1 MSTDSP
7 AAPAFYPLTK
17 DDHAALV
24 VVASVVFLIYAILG
38 TITKLLIRLNITSIR
53 DYDYT
58 LLGGLVVYFVQTAC
72 VIAACNNG
80 LGMHRDDIS
89 SQDFERYSK
98 LMYTSRILALFINGS
113 TKISLCLLIRQID
126 NRGKLHLANMVLA
139 GFVLVCVV
147 TGVFATVFQC
157 PLPSPWLAES
167 HAECPNYGPIY
178 IYNGVM
184 DIVTD
189 LALCVLPVVMMW
201 HVQTTT
207 RRKAVVMG
215 LFGTRIIVP
224 IVTIPSLTNAQY
236 LFQDYSDPTWLAVP
250 RTIWFQTSLGLS
262 VLTVCIPSLKG
273 IIDSLLGSTAVAAIQ
288 APYELKSSD
297 KRSGLEL
304 TVIND
309 GSRGASHNI
318 SARSA
323 THKMSS
329 KGKSPEHSAWY
340 SDREPTTKHSGR
352 ASPGGSESVRKL
364 TEGVIVVRD
373 EFEVHYDDRRISS
386 SRAGS
391 HESSDAGYRM

>member
-1 MSTDSP
+1 
-7 AAPAFYPLTK
+7 
-17 DDHAALV
+17 
-24 VVASVVFLIYAILG
+24 
-38 TITKLLIRLNITSIR
+38 
-53 DYDYT
+53 
-58 LLGGLVVYFVQTAC
+58 
-72 VIAACNNG
+72 
-80 LGMHRDDIS
+80 
-89 SQDFERYSK
+89 
-98 LMYTSRILALFINGS
+98 MYTSRILALFINGS

-215 LFGTRIIVP
+215 LFGTRIMLVFQPCALRSYANLPSSVP